1 MKKFLFLCAGIVT
14 PALTILWALWVLP
27 LLLSPEEDPNLGRLF
42 HHNHTGLICG
52 TSRTEQSIDPE
63 SLASQCPDL
72 KDIYNYSFNLG
83 DSPWSSQYASAIT
96 NKLAQSTASTSG
108 ILILSIDPWSLHNSE
123 ANPSPFLGLL
133 SDNEW
138 IQTHLYATSTSPL
151 QNITGNS
158 QKEISKAIL
167 TALRSK
173 RPTKTLLQ
181 PNGWLP
187 NTRFRDSA
195 FAAIE
200 TKKKIE
206 SYQSLYPRSDT
217 WPEQEALTAIETTI
231 QDFKRQKPRGS
242 VVLIR
247 PPVRDE
253 MLHLE
258 NTLYPEL
265 NGIAESIALEYDAI
279 FLDGNLISEGLVFND
294 AHHLYHESAKTF
306 SKRLGA
312 WICESIHD

>member
-1 MKKFLFLCAGIVT
+1 MKKFLFFCLGIVA
-14 PALTILWALWVLP
+14 PAVTILWALWVLP
-27 LLLSPEEDPNLGRLF
+27 LLLAPEEDPNLGRLF

-52 TSRTEQSIDPE
+52 TSRTEQGIDPE
-63 SLASQCPDL
+63 SLSSQCPDL
-72 KDIYNYSFNLG
+72 KGIYNYSFNLG

-96 NKLAQSTASTSG
+96 NKLAQSTTSSSG
-108 ILILSIDPWSLHNSE
+108 ILVLSIDPWNLHNSKPK
-123 ANPSPFLGLL
+123 PSPFLGLL
-133 SDNEW
+133 NNSEW

-158 QKEISKAIL
+158 QKEISKAIF

-187 NTRFRDSA
+187 NTRFRDST
-195 FAAIE
+195 FTEIE

-217 WPEQEALTAIETTI
+217 WPEQEALTAIKTTI
-231 QDFKRQKPRGS
+231 QKFKEQKPSGS
-242 VVLIR
+242 IILLR
-247 PPVRDE
+247 PPVRHE
-253 MLHLE
+253 MLNLE
-258 NTLYPEL
+258 NTVYPEL
-265 NGIAESIALEYDAI
+265 NEIVESLALENNAI

>member
-1 MKKFLFLCAGIVT
+1 MKKFLFFCLSIIV
-14 PALTILWALWVLP
+14 PAVTTLYALWVLP
-27 LLLSPEEDPNLGRLF
+27 LLLTPEEDPNLGRLF
-42 HHNHTGLICG
+42 HHNHSGLICG
-52 TSRTEQSIDPE
+52 TSRTEQGIDPE
-63 SLASQCPDL
+63 SLASQCPGL
-72 KDIYNYSFNLG
+72 KGIYNYSFNLG
-83 DSPWSSQYASAIT
+83 DSPWSSQYASAIS
-96 NKLAQSTASTSG
+96 NKLAESTASTSG

-133 SDNEW
+133 SNNEW

-158 QKEISKAIL
+158 EKEISKAIL

-173 RPTKTLLQ
+173 RPTKTILQ

-195 FAAIE
+195 FTEIE

-206 SYQSLYPRSDT
+206 RYQSLYPRTNT

-231 QDFKRQKPRGS
+231 QGFKEQKLSAPII
-242 VVLIR
+242 LFR
-247 PPVRDE
+247 PPVRHE
-253 MLHLE
+253 MLNLE
-258 NTLYPEL
+258 NTVYPEL
-265 NGIAESIALEYDAI
+265 NEIIESIALQNNAL

-306 SKRLGA
+306 STRLGA
-312 WICESIHD
+312 WICESINE

>member
-1 MKKFLFLCAGIVT
+1 MKKFLFFCLSIVA
-14 PALTILWALWVLP
+14 PAVTILWTLWVLP
-27 LLLSPEEDPNLGRLF
+27 LLLAPEEDPNLGRLF

-52 TSRTEQSIDPE
+52 TSRTEQGIDPE

-72 KDIYNYSFNLG
+72 NGIYNYSFNLG

-108 ILILSIDPWSLHNSE
+108 ILILSIDPWSLRNSRP
-123 ANPSPFLGLL
+123 NPSPFLGLR
-133 SDNEW
+133 NNNKW

-151 QNITGNS
+151 QSITGNNE
-158 QKEISKAIL
+158 KEISKAIF
-167 TALRSK
+167 TTLRSK
-173 RPTKTLLQ
+173 RPTTTLLQ

-195 FAAIE
+195 FIAIE

-206 SYQSLYPRSDT
+206 SYQSLYPRTNT

-231 QDFKRQKPRGS
+231 QEFKEQKPSGS
-242 VVLIR
+242 VVLLR

-265 NGIAESIALEYDAI
+265 NEIADSIALEYDAI

-294 AHHLYHESAKTF
+294 AHHLYYESARTL
-306 SKRLGA
+306 SKRLGS